1 MTNNAYSFY
10 LYSSSWKIIHLQ
22 SILIIILL
30 IVILLIDI
38 LIIDILLH
46 TKISL
51 PKEVF
56 SKFPDITALLLKVH
70 HPLYV
75 DYLKPRPNPY
85 GGNPRY
91 PSEDTPTLPSAQQEP
106 SKNTY

>member
-22 SILIIILL
+22 SILITILL
-30 IVILLIDI
+30 ITI

-51 PKEVF
+51 PNKVF
-56 SKFPDITALLLKVH
+56 SKFPDITALLLTKVH
-70 HPLYV
+70 QPLYV

-85 GGNPRY
+85 GGTPHY